1 MMGRSGL
8 TYVSSMMD
16 EWMSMIV
23 SLVSSNPL
31 MVSHISQ
38 SIDATN
44 RGDGIDD
51 DIDDDDDKE
60 EEDEVFI
67 DE

>member
-1 MMGRSGL
+1 
-8 TYVSSMMD
+8 MMD

-31 MVSHISQ
+31 TVSHISQ

-44 RGDGIDD
+44 RGDGSDVIDD
-51 DIDDDDDKE
+51 DDDDDDDDDKE
-60 EEDEVFI
+60 EEDEVCM

>member
-1 MMGRSGL
+1 
-8 TYVSSMMD
+8 MMD

-38 SIDATN
+38 SIDATS
-44 RGDGIDD
+44 RGDGSDAIDD
-51 DIDDDDDKE
+51 DDDDDDDDKE
-60 EEDEVFI
+60 EEDEVCI